1 MIGVNRLKKN
11 YIQKIIAYIV
21 LIFILS
27 SFYIEMSKNYPFN
40 WQRVPFKYMNLYI
53 DGFFMTLKI
62 SLLSILFALIIGI
75 IFGVMK
81 TSKYQILKEFAN
93 TYTTV
98 FRNIPLLVIILIIYY
113 GVGSMIE
120 INAMIGAI
128 VSLSLFEGAYISE
141 IIRGGIEAVD
151 KGQIEAAKTIGLNT
165 FYIYVDILLPQA
177 FRTTLPALTGQFI
190 SLVKDSSL
198 ASVIALQELTM
209 VGRQIA
215 TSSFASFESYITVAI
230 FYFTITA
237 LLQVLGKYFER
248 RYAIL

>member
-1 MIGVNRLKKN
+1 MKKN
-11 YIQKIIAYIV
+11 YLQKVISYSLLVMILV
-21 LIFILS
+21 L
-27 SFYIEMSKNYPFN
+27 FYFEMSKTYPFN
-40 WQRVPFKYMNLYI
+40 WWKVPFKYMSIYLE
-53 DGFFMTLKI
+53 GFYMTIKI
-62 SLLSILFALIIGI
+62 SFFSIFFAMIIGV

-81 TSKYQILKEFAN
+81 TTKYQILKEFAN
-93 TYTTV
+93 MYTTI

-113 GVGSMIE
+113 GIGSMIE
-120 INAMIGAI
+120 ISATVGAI
-128 VSLSLFEGAYISE
+128 IALSLFEGAYISE
-141 IIRGGIEAVD
+141 IIRGGIESVS
-151 KGQIEAAKTIGLNT
+151 KGQVEAAKTIGLNT
-165 FYIYVDILLPQA
+165 IYLYIDILLPQA

-237 LLQVLGKYFER
+237 LLQLLGKYFER
-248 RYAIL
+248 RYAIV

>member
-1 MIGVNRLKKN
+1 MNKLNKN
-11 YIQKIIAYIV
+11 YLQKFIAYAV
-21 LIFILS
+21 LIFILTV
-27 SFYIEMSKNYPFN
+27 FYMEMSKTYPFN
-40 WQRVPFKYMNLYI
+40 WQRVPFKYMNLYLQ
-53 DGFFMTLKI
+53 GFYMTLKI
-62 SLLSILFALIIGI
+62 SVFSVLFALIIGI

-93 TYTTV
+93 TYTTI
-98 FRNIPLLVIILIIYY
+98 FRNIPLLVIILIVYY
-113 GVGSMIE
+113 GIGSMIE
-120 INAMIGAI
+120 ISATIGAI

-141 IIRGGIEAVD
+141 IIRGGIEAVS
-151 KGQIEAAKTIGLNT
+151 KGQVEAAKTIGLNT
-165 FYIYVDILLPQA
+165 FYLYIDILLPQA

-237 LLQVLGKYFER
+237 LLQLLGKYFER
-248 RYAIL
+248 RFAII

>member
-1 MIGVNRLKKN
+1 MKKK
-11 YIQKIIAYIV
+11 YLQKSIAYVV
-21 LIFILS
+21 LIFILGI
-27 SFYIEMSKNYPFN
+27 FYYEMSKTYPFN
-40 WQRVPFKYMNLYI
+40 WQKVPFKYMNLYLK
-53 DGFFMTLKI
+53 GFYMTLKI
-62 SLLSILFALIIGI
+62 SVFSVFFALIIGI

-120 INAMIGAI
+120 ISAMIGAI
-128 VSLSLFEGAYISE
+128 VSLSLFEGAYVSE
-141 IIRGGIEAVD
+141 IIRGGIEAVP
-151 KGQIEAAKTIGLNT
+151 KGQVEAAKTIGLNT
-165 FYIYVDILLPQA
+165 FYLYTDILLPQA

-209 VGRQIA
+209 IGRQIA

-230 FYFTITA
+230 FYFTITS
-237 LLQVLGKYFER
+237 LLQLLGKYFER
-248 RYAIL
+248 RFSII

>member
-1 MIGVNRLKKN
+1 MNKN
-11 YIQKIIAYIV
+11 YLQKFIAYAV
-21 LIFILS
+21 LIFILTV
-27 SFYIEMSKNYPFN
+27 FYMEMSKTYPFN
-40 WQRVPFKYMNLYI
+40 WQRVPFKYMNLYLQ
-53 DGFFMTLKI
+53 GFYMTLKI
-62 SLLSILFALIIGI
+62 SVFSVLFALIIGI

-93 TYTTV
+93 TYTTI
-98 FRNIPLLVIILIIYY
+98 FRNIPLLVIILIVYY
-113 GVGSMIE
+113 GIGSMIE
-120 INAMIGAI
+120 ISATIGAI

-141 IIRGGIEAVD
+141 IIRGGIEAVS
-151 KGQIEAAKTIGLNT
+151 KGQVEAAKTIGLNT
-165 FYIYVDILLPQA
+165 FYLYIDILLPQA

-237 LLQVLGKYFER
+237 LLQLLGKYFER
-248 RYAIL
+248 RFAII